1 MVDKRALNFL
11 NSLDAKAQRVIKAKL
26 KFLREN
32 PYPGS
37 DGDKENLHT
46 NKKRES
52 YRLHIARTFTV
63 IYNINSDEKLVYIT
77 HIMPIEKAHRRYG
90 AFELPGGNWNTG

>member
-1 MVDKRALNFL
+1 MVDKRALDLL
-11 NSLDAKAQRVIKAKL
+11 NSLDAKDQRFIKAKPRI
-26 KFLREN
+26 LREN

-37 DGDKENLHT
+37 DGDKEKLHT
-46 NKKRES
+46 NKKHES

-90 AFELPGGNWNTG
+90 RI

>member
-11 NSLDAKAQRVIKAKL
+11 NSLDAKDQRVIKAQL
-26 KFLREN
+26 KILRDI

-37 DGDKENLHT
+37 DGDKEKLHT

-63 IYNINSDEKLVYIT
+63 IYNISSAEKLVYIT

-90 AFELPGGNWNTG
+90 RI